1 MKEQISKAFYAGLGA
16 ASLTIDKVKEVGEK
30 LAKEFDLSE
39 EEGRKMAEEMKEK
52 AEASKEEMKGNI
64 QEEVQKALKKMNI
77 PTREE
82 YNQLL
87 ARVEELEKK
96 DKE

>member
-39 EEGRKMAEEMKEK
+39 EEGRKMAQDMKKKSDTSREELKN
-52 AEASKEEMKGNI
+52 NI
-64 QEEVQKALKKMNI
+64 KEEVQKILEKMDI
-77 PTREE
+77 PSRED
-82 YNQLL
+82 YDNLM
-87 ARVEELEKK
+87 ARIEALEKK
-96 DKE
+96 NIE